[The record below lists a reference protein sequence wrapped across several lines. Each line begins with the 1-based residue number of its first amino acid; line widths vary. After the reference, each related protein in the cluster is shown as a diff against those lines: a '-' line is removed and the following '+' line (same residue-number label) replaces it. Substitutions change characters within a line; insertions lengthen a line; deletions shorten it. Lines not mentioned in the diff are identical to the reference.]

1 MLFHE
6 YHRESVFGIYIGLT
20 EMCWIY
26 FSFGIILQIVLCTI
40 PIFFTDVVKDLDE
53 VIVTYIFYG
62 WIILLGT
69 HAGALSTDCI
79 ESLVIAGIIS
89 SSIYALASVYFFAKG
104 TSGYIWAALC
114 LINGVIPCFW
124 LYGIFALWL
133 SVTIFMFI
141 MGIGTWTEMKR
152 LKRIEFPKT
161 IHRYR
166 PFPTVMPGPPD
177 EIILGLVKRKTRT
190 DLDYLASEASLSKR
204 EVERLLTKLL
214 KNGQLTGILDREAG
228 TFIYIP
234 RHKIEAIFRLIESRG
249 VVSLRELASKF
260 NLTERELELLI
271 TSMRRS

>member
-1 MLFHE
+1 
-6 YHRESVFGIYIGLT
+6 
-20 EMCWIY
+20 MCWIY

-104 TSGYIWAALC
+104 TIGYIWAALC

-133 SVTIFMFI
+133 SATIFMFI
-141 MGIGTWTEMKR
+141 MGIGTWVEMKR
-152 LKRIEFPKT
+152 LKRI
-161 IHRYR
+161 
-166 PFPTVMPGPPD
+166 
-177 EIILGLVKRKTRT
+177 LGLAKRKART

-204 EVERLLTKLL
+204 EVERLLMRLL
-214 KNGQLTGILDREAG
+214 NSGRLTGILDRETG
-228 TFIYIP
+228 KFTYIP
-234 RHKIEAIFRLIESRG
+234 RHKIEAVFRLIESRG